1 MLFSKGYSPCVM
13 ILLVIL
19 SLVSCYYHNNIINKK
34 ILHLKQQKMTLIMMV
49 DNNKY
54 EMDYIQLGSS
64 DLKVS
69 KICLGTMTF
78 GEQNTLEEGVQ
89 QLSTSFNEYG
99 INFIDTG
106 TIL

>member
-1 MLFSKGYSPCVM
+1 MLFSKEYYLCVM
-13 ILLVIL
+13 ILLLIL
-19 SLVSCYYHNNIINKK
+19 SLVSCYYHNNILNKK

-49 DNNKY
+49 DNKY

>member
-1 MLFSKGYSPCVM
+1 M
-13 ILLVIL
+13 ILLLIL
-19 SLVSCYYHNNIINKK
+19 SLVSCYYHNNILNKK

-49 DNNKY
+49 DNKY